1 MHVLIMLQVLIF
13 NIKITDESKEQLQTP
28 IIKITIY
35 VTFQIHLSVKV
46 TIFFRTKTNVTAGK

>member
-46 TIFFRTKTNVTAGK
+46 TIFLEQKQT

>member
-35 VTFQIHLSVKV
+35 VPF
-46 TIFFRTKTNVTAGK
+46 